1 MKVTLS
7 PHLSPDKKEKLSK
20 WWTTWQIKIFVKED
34 QNEVTLMDYVRKVP
48 YTPVNKTVLKTNASF
63 ECIPWA
69 SFYLKGETGE
79 VLAIRANARGKKGG
93 SSKGQN
99 T

>member
-1 MKVTLS
+1 MVD
-7 PHLSPDKKEKLSK
+7 HLADKDICEGRSKRGDLDGLCKKKLGLTSRSA
-20 WWTTWQIKIFVKED
+20 Q
-34 QNEVTLMDYVRKVP
+34 KVP